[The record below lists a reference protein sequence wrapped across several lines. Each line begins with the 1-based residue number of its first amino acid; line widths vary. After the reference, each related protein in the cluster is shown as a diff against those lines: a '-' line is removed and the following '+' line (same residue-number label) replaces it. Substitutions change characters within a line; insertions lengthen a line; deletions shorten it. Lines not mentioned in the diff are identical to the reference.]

1 MTEDL
6 KKAVAK
12 RVATFDE
19 DDPAVDK
26 ARSEELMTVLSDIDG
41 ALEFIKRAGTDFEVY
56 MLNEILCDMWD
67 ATHDSRF
74 IEAYR
79 YRAEKMEAPEMKRS
93 ILQEI
98 SWV

>member
-1 MTEDL
+1 
-6 KKAVAK
+6 
-12 RVATFDE
+12 
-19 DDPAVDK
+19 
-26 ARSEELMTVLSDIDG
+26 
-41 ALEFIKRAGTDFEVY
+41 

-79 YRAEKMEAPEMKRS
+79 YKEKKMEAPEMKRS